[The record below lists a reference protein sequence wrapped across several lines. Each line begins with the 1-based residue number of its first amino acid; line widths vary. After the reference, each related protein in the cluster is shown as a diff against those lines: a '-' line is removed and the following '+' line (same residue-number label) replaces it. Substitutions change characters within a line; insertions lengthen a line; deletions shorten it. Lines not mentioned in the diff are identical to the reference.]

1 MEPDDRKEF
10 AALRD
15 SNLKT
20 AQAWALKEAMM
31 AFFEYFYERPARKH
45 YRWWHNWAV
54 RSRLKPIAE
63 KARMI
68 RRRFENIVTYIRHRI
83 TNAASESIN
92 SKIQWVKY
100 TARGF
105 RNTKNFAT
113 AIYFTAAVSILC
125 GPPTEFPECPSNKRF

>member
-1 MEPDDRKEF
+1 MEPADRKEF

-20 AQAWALKEAMM
+20 ARARALKESMM
-31 AFFEYFYERPARKH
+31 AFFGYFYERPARKH
-45 YRWWHNWAV
+45 FRWWHSWAT
-54 RSRLKPIAE
+54 RSRLRPMIE
-63 KARMI
+63 KAYMI
-68 RRRFENIVTYIRHRI
+68 KRRFENIVTYLKHRI

-105 RNTKNFAT
+105 RSKTNFIT
-113 AIYFTAAVSILC
+113 AIYFHC
-125 GPPTEFPECPSNKRF
+125 GGLELMPSTH